1 MTNINENLPYSLLE
15 RNQPALPALLHMWYR
30 LTSQPQLSQ
39 RASFAQ
45 REAFRRGRLT
55 SIVLLF
61 LMIVLL
67 ILLPIGIFSSTSVAI
82 LAICGGLFIS
92 FVALFFNRFGFSNVS
107 GLLITSYV
115 FVSVCIVIL
124 NSPAGLNTT
133 TLGLFYTLV
142 FVEVLAASLLPVNWV
157 LLAAIVNIAFV
168 IGYLSLQMKALQFA
182 HAMPANFYAVVIRVI
197 SLHVFVVLVLW
208 LWVRSAMQ
216 AIKRADRAEELAM
229 RERQIQELQLAELQ
243 QKDELEKDIELILQ
257 THVQVSNGNFQARAP
272 LSQDNMLWQIAYSLN
287 NLIGR
292 LQHYSQAETELAHA
306 RQTIARLTEELQ
318 EARRKQRPGPVPGH
332 KDVP

>member
-1 MTNINENLPYSLLE
+1 MTNINEKLPYDLSV
-15 RNQPALPALLHMWYR
+15 RNRHTLPALFHQWYR
-30 LTSQPQLSQ
+30 LTSPSQLS
-39 RASFAQ
+39 RKTSFAQ
-45 REAFRRGRLT
+45 REAARRGRLT

-61 LMIVLL
+61 LIVVLL
-67 ILLPIGIFSSTSVAI
+67 ILLPVGIFSSTPVAI
-82 LAICGGLFIS
+82 IAICGGLLIS
-92 FVALFFNRFGFSNVS
+92 FVALLFNRFGFSS
-107 GLLITSYV
+107 AAGLLITSYV
-115 FVSVCIVIL
+115 FASVCVVTL

-133 TLGLFYTLV
+133 TLGLFYTLI

-157 LLAAIVNIAFV
+157 LLVAIVNIAFV
-168 IGYLSLQMKALQFA
+168 ISYLSLQTQALEFA

-197 SLHVFVVLVLW
+197 SIHVFVVLVLW
-208 LWVRSAMQ
+208 LWVRSATQ

-243 QKDELEKDIELILQ
+243 QKDELEQGIELILQ

-272 LSQDNMLWQIAYSLN
+272 LSQDNLLWQIAYSLN

-292 LQHYSQAETELAHA
+292 LQHYSQVEAELTHA

-318 EARRKQRPGPVPGH
+318 EARRKQRPGPALDH
-332 KDVP
+332 KDTA